1 MIRLHCTKK
10 LLAKLPISERGRIV
24 SKMNRGYAANDGVT
38 SLLSGWHA
46 NLLLIQRR
54 QCVIFVHDA
63 TRFCVFIPALKK
75 ADFADLDYRFD
86 DAFMNTQLKCGADDA
101 LMNAAHTGLGPLVC
115 DSDCDRSVQGTMN
128 RMAFEVE
135 HMIHYQGVN
144 VAEITG
150 YRVGAWLANR
160 PCTVKGKKDVV
171 WPDRA
176 MRELLLPQSIH

>member
-10 LLAKLPISERGRIV
+10 LLGKLPINEGGRIEA
-24 SKMNRGYAANDGVT
+24 KLNRGYAANDGGT

-54 QCVIFVHDA
+54 QCVIFVHDT

-75 ADFADLDYRFD
+75 ADFADLDYLFE
-86 DAFMNTQLKCGADDA
+86 DAFMNTLLKCGADDA
-101 LMNAAHTGLGPLVC
+101 LMNAAHAGLSPLVC

-128 RMAFEVE
+128 RMAWEIE
-135 HMIHYQGVN
+135 HMIHYHGVN
-144 VAEITG
+144 FAEITG
-150 YRVGAWLANR
+150 YRVGARLANR
-160 PCTVKGKKDVV
+160 PCNVKSQKEVV

-176 MRELLLPQSIH
+176 MRELLTSHK